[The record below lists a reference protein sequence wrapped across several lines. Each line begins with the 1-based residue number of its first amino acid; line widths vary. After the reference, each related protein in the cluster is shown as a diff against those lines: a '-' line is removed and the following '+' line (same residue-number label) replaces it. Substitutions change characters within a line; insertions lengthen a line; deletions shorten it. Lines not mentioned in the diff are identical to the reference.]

1 MRKNAMTDASD
12 AQWAAAVAR
21 ERVVRFLAVQSPI
34 RRSDIDAAVEELHL
48 SRAMLYR
55 LLARYRR
62 DPHTAALVVG
72 SPGRKTGS
80 QMFDQRI
87 QIIVRDC
94 IRSFYLTAEKPT
106 VMALYRAVC
115 HQCSISGLT
124 SPSYNTIRARVNA
137 VDVKD
142 LILHRVGPKAA
153 RDRFRPVSPSSLRAE
168 RPLDLFQ
175 IDHTWMDII
184 VVDEVERKPL
194 GRPWLTVVID
204 VATRMIA
211 GYYLSFDHPSSS
223 SVALALSRAVLPK
236 DRHLERFN
244 VTADW
249 PVCGLPAAVHLDNA
263 EEFHARALER
273 GCQEHGI
280 RLEFRPPLR
289 PHYGGH
295 IERLIGNLMKATH
308 ALPGTTF
315 SSSQEKGEYDSEG
328 RAVITLGE
336 LETWLLL
343 QIAGVYHRRFHR
355 GLGSTPLE
363 AWKQGWDRA
372 QARHPRDPERFYID
386 FLPFERRK
394 IRRDGIQLLHIHYWD
409 NALSVLAGRS
419 EEQVVVRY
427 DPHDL
432 SRVFIKE
439 SKSDGYLA
447 IPYRDLSRPPITLLE
462 QRSALKQLA
471 RKKLQTITENNVFST
486 IAAQR
491 DLVEQ
496 ATRTTRAAR
505 RAAQQRRS
513 ALASHPDLKKPSVT
527 EDASVLNE
535 PVQPYTVEVWD
546 E

>member
-21 ERVVRFLAVQSPI
+21 ERVVRFLAAQSPI
-34 RRSDIDAAVEELHL
+34 RRSDIDAAAEELHL

-87 QIIVRDC
+87 QTIVRDC
-94 IRSFYLTAEKPT
+94 IRGFYLTAEKPT

-137 VDVKD
+137 VDLKD

-153 RDRFRPVSPSSLRAE
+153 RDRFRPVSASSLRPE

-328 RAVITLGE
+328 RAVIALGE

-372 QARHPRDPERFYID
+372 QARYPRDPERFYID

-394 IRRDGIQLLHIHYWD
+394 IRRDGIQLLYIHYWD

-419 EEQVVVRY
+419 EDQVVLRY

-432 SRVFIKE
+432 SRIFIKE
-439 SKSDGYLA
+439 SQSDGYLA
-447 IPYRDLSRPPITLLE
+447 IPYRDLSPSAHHTAGAAIRAEATRQEKAADNHGE
-462 QRSALKQLA
+462 QR
-471 RKKLQTITENNVFST
+471 
-486 IAAQR
+486 
-491 DLVEQ
+491 
-496 ATRTTRAAR
+496 
-505 RAAQQRRS
+505 
-513 ALASHPDLKKPSVT
+513 
-527 EDASVLNE
+527 VLDHRCPE
-535 PVQPYTVEVWD
+535 RLG
-546 E
+546 